1 MMRQRQ
7 IARQC
12 DRPLAECFGLLLLL
26 SQELLRLIKLLFCPP
41 QFLVKLFVGRSE
53 LPGFLDLFLSTRPL
67 RIATSK
73 EIPGRFVPRRLVLSD
88 RIREKPS

>member
-7 IARQC
+7 IAGQR

-26 SQELLRLIKLLFCPP
+26 SQELLRLIKLLLCPP
-41 QFLVKLFVGRSE
+41 QFLAKLFVGRSE
-53 LPGFLDLFLSTRPL
+53 SPSLLGLFLSTRPL

-73 EIPGRFVPRRLVLSD
+73 EIPGGFVPRRLVLSD